1 MTKVHTKAQVSSKGK
16 GTVQRG
22 ERTGGQRGRPPA
34 PMDLEFDKAASR
46 LKKEQKARVDRE
58 RLRREKEA
66 KAKQEADARNAELQ
80 QVQRCHASAF

>member
-1 MTKVHTKAQVSSKGK
+1 
-16 GTVQRG
+16 
-22 ERTGGQRGRPPA
+22 
-34 PMDLEFDKAASR
+34 MDLEFDKAASR
-46 LKKEQKARVDRE
+46 LQKEQKARVDRE